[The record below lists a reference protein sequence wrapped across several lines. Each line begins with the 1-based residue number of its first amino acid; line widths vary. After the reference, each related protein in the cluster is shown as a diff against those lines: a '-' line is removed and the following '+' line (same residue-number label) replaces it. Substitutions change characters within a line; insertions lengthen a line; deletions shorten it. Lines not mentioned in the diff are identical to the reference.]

1 MSISTEIKT
10 VDFAALARAAEGLA
24 NWRGI
29 LVLIASLFLAGGV
42 MAVGSYMAM
51 HVSNGSMSA
60 VLGLILGL
68 ISAAIALTGVSAS
81 GILLMDQ
88 ARGVPQ
94 RSVADALIMAVMC
107 IGKMI
112 VVGLLVLA
120 IVLLFMLAAAI
131 IYFVCK
137 IPGIGPLLLFIA
149 HPILVVCAG
158 LLFFSIGF
166 VFMPLVA
173 PSLWDGNSVKQAI
186 AKLMAIVK
194 SRFMLVIVNFIVLWL
209 LVSIITFIVASIV
222 FSGFTSMTGLAA
234 MVLGSNVNVNLM
246 QSTTQLFAG
255 GGGGG
260 EGYLWAATFS
270 ASIIFMVAAAM
281 GIQVWLMGINL
292 VYLNV
297 SAGIDSSH
305 AEALLDDQINHA
317 KERAR
322 EAKQKA
328 MEASERAKQKAMEA
342 AERAKQS
349 ASQAQ
354 ASSSASC
361 PNCDATIS
369 PNDIFCE
376 SCGHKLK

>member
-1 MSISTEIKT
+1 
-10 VDFAALARAAEGLA
+10 
-24 NWRGI
+24 
-29 LVLIASLFLAGGV
+29 
-42 MAVGSYMAM
+42 
-51 HVSNGSMSA
+51 
-60 VLGLILGL
+60 
-68 ISAAIALTGVSAS
+68 
-81 GILLMDQ
+81 
-88 ARGVPQ
+88 
-94 RSVADALIMAVMC
+94 MAVMC

-120 IVLLFMLAAAI
+120 VVLLFMLAAAI

-194 SRFMLVIVNFIVLWL
+194 SRFMLVIINFIVLWL

-246 QSTTQLFAG
+246 QSATQLFAGGGVG

-270 ASIIFMVAAAM
+270 ASIIFMVAVAM

-328 MEASERAKQKAMEA
+328 MEASERAKQKAVEA

-349 ASQAQ
+349 ANQAQ
-354 ASSSASC
+354 PSSSVLC
-361 PNCDATIS
+361 PNCDAAVS
-369 PNDIFCE
+369 PDDIFCE